1 MNRNRQGTARRG
13 RNIRPAHS
21 RNFTCRVLLSKL
33 SDETVQEINNRKY
46 CQLCH
51 RSPSDPLL
59 YGKLY
64 SIGQV
69 TVHYYCLVIPLEI
82 KYLQTFQCRIINT
95 LQLFACYLSQNGDD
109 DEGIHGF
116 LEQDIQKEIVRSKSV
131 VRMNLIFDL
140 HYFLSAILL
149 LLNRYYILESAD
161 LLALLTVCQNYFFP
175 VV

>member
-1 MNRNRQGTARRG
+1 MYSLIFCLSILIMKHVSKVVIATTHVALCINIILCVMCCEVSYPGNPGNVKSEFFEFLTNFQRFSAGKIIGMNRHREGTARRG
-13 RNIRPAHS
+13 RNRRQAHS

-69 TVHYYCLVIPLEI
+69 TVHYYCLVIPSELNH
-82 KYLQTFQCRIINT
+82 LQTFHC
-95 LQLFACYLSQNGDD
+95 
-109 DEGIHGF
+109 
-116 LEQDIQKEIVRSKSV
+116 
-131 VRMNLIFDL
+131 
-140 HYFLSAILL
+140 
-149 LLNRYYILESAD
+149 
-161 LLALLTVCQNYFFP
+161 
-175 VV
+175 